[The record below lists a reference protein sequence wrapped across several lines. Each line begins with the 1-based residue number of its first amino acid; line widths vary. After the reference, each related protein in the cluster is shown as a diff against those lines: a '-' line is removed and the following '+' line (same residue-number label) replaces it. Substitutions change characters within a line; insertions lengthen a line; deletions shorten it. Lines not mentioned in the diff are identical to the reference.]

1 MSRSGDHTPQGPQF
15 NDICYM
21 KKLLLCDYD
30 APENN
35 YNYRCPKLSSDDWD
49 ENHDPCIG
57 CSHKI
62 FKYIE
67 V

>member
-1 MSRSGDHTPQGPQF
+1 
-15 NDICYM
+15 M

-30 APENN
+30 TPENN
-35 YNYRCPKLSSDDWD
+35 YNYRCPNLSSDDWD

-67 V
+67 I